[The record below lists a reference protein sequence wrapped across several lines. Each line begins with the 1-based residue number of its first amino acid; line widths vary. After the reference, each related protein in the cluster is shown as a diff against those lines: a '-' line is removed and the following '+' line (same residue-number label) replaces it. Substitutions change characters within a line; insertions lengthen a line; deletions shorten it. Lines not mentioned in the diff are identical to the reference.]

1 MLSRGGSERYFEL
14 MMASAVALTCA
25 HSLALSLSLSP
36 LAWGGG
42 RRGGGVGGGGGGGGD
57 SIERAG

>member
-25 HSLALSLSLSP
+25 HSLALSLSLSRLWP
-36 LAWGGG
+36 
-42 RRGGGVGGGGGGGGD
+42 GVVGD
-57 SIERAG
+57 AAVVSEAEEEEVVIV

>member
-25 HSLALSLSLSP
+25 HSLALSLSRLWP
-36 LAWGGG
+36 
-42 RRGGGVGGGGGGGGD
+42 GVVGD
-57 SIERAG
+57 AAVVSEAEEEEVVIV